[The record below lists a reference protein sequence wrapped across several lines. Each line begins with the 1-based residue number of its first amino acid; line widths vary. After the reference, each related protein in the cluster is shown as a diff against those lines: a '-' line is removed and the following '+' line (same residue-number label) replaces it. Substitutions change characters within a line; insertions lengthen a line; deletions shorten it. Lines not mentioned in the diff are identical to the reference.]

1 MNDLIPVD
9 QHFLLF
15 FILVGAAFIG
25 IVGEYKKWFGKISGA
40 IITIT
45 IGALCTSLNVIPSAS
60 DQSLSVPTYNFVYG
74 YVIPFSI
81 PLLLFSTNIINIIKQ
96 SGKLLVLFLIG
107 SIGVCLGA
115 VLGHL
120 LLDLGDQGYK
130 LAGVFIGTYTGGSVN
145 FMSVAAAFDF
155 LSDPLFATAVV
166 VDNTFTN
173 LYFLLI
179 FSIPGIT
186 WIVRRFSPVD
196 KETDV
201 TADPEKIDHVAVG
214 SLVDII
220 SVLFI
225 ASFCCAVGYFFGPMA
240 SSLLNTDINLDI
252 LVITLVAVALVNM
265 FPAYFSRL
273 DYVAFPLGMALMFI
287 FLATIGAACDLIALI
302 QSSVSTILF
311 ATIILVVH
319 LVIIL
324 IAGRLLKMNIYEI
337 VIASLANVGG
347 PSISAPAAA
356 SYGMKRLVTPAIL
369 IAVLGYVIGTV
380 LGVVVGALLQ

>member
-1 MNDLIPVD
+1 MTDLIPVD

-15 FILVGAAFIG
+15 CLLAGAAFFG
-25 IVGEYKKWFGKISGA
+25 IVGEFKKWFGKISGA

-45 IGALCTSLNVIPSAS
+45 VGALLTSFNIIPSAS
-60 DQSLSVPTYNFVYG
+60 DQTLNVPVYSFVYG
-74 YVIPFSI
+74 YIIPFSI
-81 PLLLFSTNIINIIKQ
+81 PLLLFSTNIVNIVRQ
-96 SGKLLVLFLIG
+96 SGKLLILFIIG
-107 SIGVCLGA
+107 SLGVCLGA
-115 VLGHL
+115 ILGHSL
-120 LLDLGDQGYK
+120 LSLGENGYK

-145 FMSVAAAFDF
+145 FMSVAASFDF

-179 FSIPGIT
+179 FSIPGIS
-186 WIVRRFSPVD
+186 WILHKFNPAE
-196 KETDV
+196 KELEV
-201 TADPEKIDHVAVG
+201 TAEPQKIDHVAIG

-225 ASFCCAVGYFFGPMA
+225 AAFCCAAGYFLGPLT

-252 LVITLVAVALVNM
+252 LIITLVAVILVNI
-265 FPAYFSRL
+265 FPKYFTRL
-273 DYVAFPLGMALMFI
+273 DYIAFPIGMALMFI

-324 IAGRLLKMNIYEI
+324 LAGRLLKMNIYEV
-337 VIASLANVGG
+337 VIASLANIGG

-369 IAVLGYVIGTV
+369 IAVLGYVIGTL